1 MPIAIL
7 LDTHS
12 WIWWAVGSAKLS
24 ARARTSIDEAKAIG
38 VSSISCWEV
47 AMLVRRRRITFDRDT
62 LLWVQ
67 QALARPGVRLLPITP
82 QVAVRSTQLGK
93 EVPADP
99 ADRLIVATAL
109 EERVPIVTRDAE
121 IIASGLCETLW

>member
-1 MPIAIL
+1 VIL

-24 ARARTSIDEAKAIG
+24 AHARTSIDEAKVIG
-38 VSSISCWEV
+38 VSAISCWEV
-47 AMLVRRRRITFDRDT
+47 AMLVHRQRITFDRDT

-67 QALARPGVRLLPITP
+67 QALARPSVRLLPITP

-93 EVPADP
+93 AAPSDP
-99 ADRLIVATAL
+99 ADRIIIATAR
-109 EERVPIVTRDAE
+109 EEKIPVVTRDAE
-121 IIASGLCETLW
+121 IIKSGLCETLW

>member
-1 MPIAIL
+1 MIL

-12 WIWWAVGSAKLS
+12 WIWWTVGSAKLS

-38 VSSISCWEV
+38 VSAISCWEV
-47 AMLVRRRRITFDRDT
+47 AMLVHRRRITFDRDT

-82 QVAVRSTQLGK
+82 QVAVRSTRLGNGA
-93 EVPADP
+93 PSDP
-99 ADRLIVATAL
+99 ADRLIIATAH
-109 EERVPIVTRDAE
+109 EERIPIVTRDSE
-121 IIASGLCETLW
+121 IVDSGLCETLW

>member
-1 MPIAIL
+1 MIL

-24 ARARTSIDEAKAIG
+24 ARARTAIDEAGVVG
-38 VSSISCWEV
+38 VSAISCWEV

-82 QVAVRSTQLGK
+82 QVAVRSTLLGDGA
-93 EVPADP
+93 PADP
-99 ADRLIVATAL
+99 ADRFIVATAR
-109 EERVPIVTRDAE
+109 EARAPVVTRDTE
-121 IIASGLCETLW
+121 IVASGLCETIW